1 MQANFS
7 NCDQQQ
13 EAFGNQVQSCPITA
27 AKQRLAASGR
37 LHGQSLPYSGNF
49 DSQQECGF
57 PVLNQLFQRGG
68 LGGYSDQACE
78 IPIVDQFQRGSYGT
92 FNGGRQNFGT
102 SSFKPWLNILNQNW
116 HANTCDQDFF
126 QGYPTRYSTIANN
139 GFNGNG
145 FNGNNFND
153 QTTTNYGNSFNNNYN
168 NGIQSVRGYGIFGA
182 RNNNIFGARNNNIQ
196 QRYQSVKANIVS
208 ELVEDRQRDEHQANL
223 IKQLT
228 KKSSTTR
235 NRMGLVQALLAGQ
248 KVPRAVIAQLLA
260 EDFVMD
266 HVAESIIN
274 KILADSVTNRNA
286 DHIIYDLASGN
297 VHVPHYNQAAV
308 ERENFLFDQLTAKAA
323 QRVTAPHANKRI
335 VTVQAI
341 GDVFDTLARAQQVG
355 YNACV
360 TPSGVEFG
368 SCGGNAQGYGG
379 QWGGN
384 SQFGNQLGGIFA
396 GGNAQQQWW
405 C

>member
-13 EAFGNQVQSCPITA
+13 AFGNQVQSCPIAA

-37 LHGQSLPYSGNF
+37 LHGQSVPYSGNF
-49 DSQQECGF
+49 DGQQECGF
-57 PVLNQLFQRGG
+57 PVLNQLYQRGG
-68 LGGYSDQACE
+68 LGGYSEQACE
-78 IPIVDQFQRGSYGT
+78 IPILDQFQRDSYGT

-102 SSFKPWLNILNQNW
+102 SSFKPWMNILNQNQ
-116 HANTCDQDFF
+116 ANANNWDQDFL

-139 GFNGNG
+139 GFTGNG

-153 QTTTNYGNSFNNNYN
+153 QTAINYGNSFNNNYN
-168 NGIQSVRGYGIFGA
+168 NGNRYGIFGA

-274 KILADSVTNRNA
+274 KILADSITNRNA

-297 VHVPHYNQAAV
+297 LHIPHHNQAAV

-355 YNACV
+355 YDACV
-360 TPSGVEFG
+360 TPNGVEFG
-368 SCGGNAQGYGG
+368 SCG
-379 QWGGN
+379 QWGVN
-384 SQFGNQLGGIFA
+384 NQFGNHPFYGGIGAF
-396 GGNAQQQWW
+396 GNAQQQMW

>member
-13 EAFGNQVQSCPITA
+13 QAFGNQVQSCPIAA

-37 LHGQSLPYSGNF
+37 LHGQSVPYSGNF
-49 DSQQECGF
+49 AGQQECGF
-57 PVLNQLFQRGG
+57 PVLNQLYQRGG

-92 FNGGRQNFGT
+92 FNGGRQDFGT
-102 SSFKPWLNILNQNW
+102 SSFKPWMNILNQNQ
-116 HANTCDQDFF
+116 ANATAYDQDFF

-139 GFNGNG
+139 VFNGNG

-153 QTTTNYGNSFNNNYN
+153 QNAINYGNSFNNNDYN
-168 NGIQSVRGYGIFGA
+168 GNQSVRGYGIFGA

-248 KVPRAVIAQLLA
+248 KVPRAVIAQLLV

-274 KILADSVTNRNA
+274 KILVDSVTNRNA

-297 VHVPHYNQAAV
+297 VHVPHQNQAAV
-308 ERENFLFDQLTAKAA
+308 ERENFLFDQLAAKAT
-323 QRVTAPHANKRI
+323 QCVTAPHANKRI
-335 VTVQAI
+335 LTGQAI
-341 GDVFDTLARAQQVG
+341 GDVLDTLARAQQVG
-355 YNACV
+355 YGACV

-368 SCGGNAQGYGG
+368 SCGTGA

-384 SQFGNQLGGIFA
+384 NQFGNQFAAGI
-396 GGNAQQQWW
+396 GAQQQMW

>member
-13 EAFGNQVQSCPITA
+13 QAFGNQVQSCPIAA

-37 LHGQSLPYSGNF
+37 LHGQSMPYSGNF
-49 DSQQECGF
+49 DGQQECGF
-57 PVLNQLFQRGG
+57 PVLNQLYQRGG

-102 SSFKPWLNILNQNW
+102 SSFKPWMNILNQNQ
-116 HANTCDQDFF
+116 ANANNWDQDFL

-139 GFNGNG
+139 GFNGSG

-153 QTTTNYGNSFNNNYN
+153 QSATNYGNSFNNNYN
-168 NGIQSVRGYGIFGA
+168 NGNRYGIFGA

-248 KVPRAVIAQLLA
+248 KVPRGVIAQLLA

-274 KILADSVTNRNA
+274 KILVDSVTNRNA

-308 ERENFLFDQLTAKAA
+308 ERENFLFDQLTAKLT
-323 QRVTAPHANKRI
+323 QRMTTPHANKRI

-341 GDVFDTLARAQQVG
+341 GDVFDTLSRAQQVG
-355 YNACV
+355 YGARV
-360 TPSGVEFG
+360 TPNGVEFG
-368 SCGGNAQGYGG
+368 SCGGNAQGNGG
-379 QWGGN
+379 
-384 SQFGNQLGGIFA
+384 QFGNQFSGGIGGF
-396 GGNAQQQWW
+396 GNAQQQMW